1 MKMKSIAEFLTISL
15 CDENHLKH
23 VAYKTMMTLMIMM
36 SRAKYQIII
45 WDFVH
50 WDLFLAAI
58 TLIAVSFTNSS
69 EIKLE
74 AGW

>member
-1 MKMKSIAEFLTISL
+1 M
-15 CDENHLKH
+15 
-23 VAYKTMMTLMIMM
+23 VMM